1 MTQARKET
9 VALVGLG
16 SLGSAVA
23 ARIRTAGLELLLY
36 DVDQARTA
44 DVVEATGGRGVPDI
58 PALADASI
66 AVCLLPDTDAVDDVV
81 RGRPGLLGALAPGSL
96 VLDMGSSDPHRTI
109 ELADAASAVGI
120 EYADAPV
127 SGGVARAHAGDL
139 TVMFGGTEEQLERAR
154 PILEAV
160 GSTVVPVGR
169 VGAAHAAKALNNLLS
184 AIGLAGALEVLEV
197 AQRFGVDPDLMLE
210 IVNGSSGRNNATE
223 TKIKQFVL
231 SETFGSG
238 FALGLMLKD
247 VSTAIDV
254 AREVNASTPLGDAC
268 LALWRSAAEQ
278 LPPDAD
284 HTSIA
289 SLLLTQR
296 ELAGRSPVIG
306 D

>member
-1 MTQARKET
+1 VTRALKET

-23 ARIRTAGLELLLY
+23 ARIREAGLELLLY
-36 DVDQARTA
+36 DVDQARAA
-44 DVVEATGGRGVPDI
+44 DVAAATGGRRVPGI
-58 PALADASI
+58 PELADASI
-66 AVCLLPDTDAVDDVV
+66 VVCLLPDTAAVDDVV
-81 RGRPGLLGALAPGSL
+81 RGQPGLLGTLGHGSL
-96 VLDMGSSDPHRTI
+96 VIDMGSSDPHRTI
-109 ELADAASAVGI
+109 DLADAAAAVGV

-127 SGGVARAHAGDL
+127 SGGLTRARAGDL
-139 TVMFGGTEEQLERAR
+139 TVMFGGTEDQLARAL
-154 PILEAV
+154 PILDAV
-160 GSTVVPVGR
+160 GSTVVPVGK

-197 AQRFGVDPDLMLE
+197 AQRFGLDPELMLE

-231 SETFGSG
+231 SETFASG

-247 VSTAIDV
+247 VTTAIDV

-268 LALWRSAAEQ
+268 LALWRSAADE

>member
-1 MTQARKET
+1 
-9 VALVGLG
+9 
-16 SLGSAVA
+16 
-23 ARIRTAGLELLLY
+23 
-36 DVDQARTA
+36 
-44 DVVEATGGRGVPDI
+44 
-58 PALADASI
+58 
-66 AVCLLPDTDAVDDVV
+66 
-81 RGRPGLLGALAPGSL
+81 
-96 VLDMGSSDPHRTI
+96 
-109 ELADAASAVGI
+109 
-120 EYADAPV
+120 
-127 SGGVARAHAGDL
+127 
-139 TVMFGGTEEQLERAR
+139 
-154 PILEAV
+154 
-160 GSTVVPVGR
+160 
-169 VGAAHAAKALNNLLS
+169 
-184 AIGLAGALEVLEV
+184 VLEP
-197 AQRFGVDPDLMLE
+197 GVGGERLDPPDLMLE